1 MNGFVQSMKK
11 RLIAFAVVLVIL
23 AGAGGY
29 WYVEMY
35 TKTPEYTIQMVQEAV
50 AGHNKDKLYKYVAV
64 DHMLDT
70 ASDAMLDGLIQA
82 MVPAS
87 GDTREAVSNL
97 TRMFKNPVVLSL
109 KNAVDNYVEY
119 GTWNNKDDS
128 TAAIENTVD
137 ADMIVNKIG
146 LPSIHMEK
154 LDSMAVDKENGTALA
169 KVRVL
174 QTEANEEFVLDV
186 ELCEQEDGS
195 WQVYEI
201 TNFQEFIQEMQN
213 IRQKQVKAYLEES
226 AALMKDHDDKITQ
239 LQQEIT
245 NILSQGS
252 LGNDAIRQQVK
263 AVVEEQIVPDWQAR
277 KAELEA
283 MTVPEAAGSLHRLR
297 LKICEARIESAI
309 SYGQWMEDKKAA
321 TIRSSDNSL
330 RTAKTLEKEA
340 ELLTRQVNAHVK

>member
-82 MVPAS
+82 MVPAT

-128 TAAIENTVD
+128 TAALDNTVD

-146 LPSIHMEK
+146 LPSIQMEK

-174 QTEANEEFVLDV
+174 QTEADEEFVLDV

-201 TNFQEFIQEMQN
+201 TNFQDFVQEMQN
-213 IRQKQVKAYLEES
+213 IRQKQVKTYLEES
-226 AALMKDHDDKITQ
+226 AALMKQHDDKITQ

-252 LGNDAIRQQVK
+252 LGNDAVRQQVK
-263 AVVEEQIVPDWQAR
+263 AVVEEQIVPDWQSR
-277 KAELEA
+277 KAELEE

-297 LKICEARIESAI
+297 LKICEARIEAAT

-340 ELLTRQVNAHVK
+340 ELLTRQVNAHVN

>member
-50 AGHNKDKLYKYVAV
+50 AEHNKDKLYKYVAV

-82 MVPAS
+82 MVPAT

-109 KNAVDNYVEY
+109 KKAVDNYVEY
-119 GTWNNKDDS
+119 GTWNNKDES
-128 TAAIENTVD
+128 ATAIENTVD

-146 LPSIHMEK
+146 LPSIQMVK

-201 TNFQEFIQEMQN
+201 TNFQDFVQEMQN
-213 IRQKQVKAYLEES
+213 IRQKQVKNYLEES
-226 AALMKDHDDKITQ
+226 AALMKEHDDKITQ

-252 LGNDAIRQQVK
+252 LGNDATRQQVK

-277 KAELEA
+277 KAELEE

-297 LKICEARIESAI
+297 LKICEARIEAAT